1 MSPTDNNKNWFEVA
15 ILDKRVFI
23 NYLIFFFWEGG
34 VEEEV
39 LSFVRHCEGGKG
51 EGVVNSV

>member
-1 MSPTDNNKNWFEVA
+1 
-15 ILDKRVFI
+15 
-23 NYLIFFFWEGG
+23 